1 MNIGKFKEIIRERCR
16 IATECRDEWSFGIE
30 KCWSQEIEI
39 LCEDVD
45 ATISFLQNE
54 CTAEEFSWISEIIDN
69 LAERTRSREL
79 VQAYKNLIDKFPEE
93 SKESNILESIKFAEN
108 VLKEEV
114 DDEEKEYEPRE

>member
-1 MNIGKFKEIIRERCR
+1 MNIGKFKEIMRERCR
-16 IATECRDEWSFGIE
+16 IAAECRDEWSFGIE

-39 LCEDVD
+39 LSVDVS

-79 VQAYKNLIDKFPEE
+79 VQAYKNLADKFPEE
-93 SKESNILESIKFAEN
+93 CKGSNILESIQFAEN
-108 VLKEEV
+108 ALNEEA
-114 DDEEKEYEPRE
+114 DDEEK

>member
-1 MNIGKFKEIIRERCR
+1 MQGGRRQRKNTRKVEKEN
-16 IATECRDEWSFGIE
+16 
-30 KCWSQEIEI
+30 
-39 LCEDVD
+39 VN

-69 LAERTRSREL
+69 LAEQTRSREL

-93 SKESNILESIKFAEN
+93 CKESNILESIKFAEN

-114 DDEEKEYEPRE
+114 DGEEKQ

>member
-1 MNIGKFKEIIRERCR
+1 MDIGKFKEIMRERCR
-16 IATECRDEWSFGIE
+16 IAAECRDEWSFGIE

-39 LCEDVD
+39 LSEDVN

-79 VQAYKNLIDKFPEE
+79 VQAYKNLDDKFPEE
-93 SKESNILESIKFAEN
+93 CRESNILESVKFAEN
-108 VLKEEV
+108 VLNEDVENRGKQ
-114 DDEEKEYEPRE
+114 